1 MNVVLSR
8 INNKIKDA
16 VGDYLLDFMVSK
28 KRGEIKPI
36 N

>member
-28 KRGEIKPI
+28 GKRKKPL